1 MFEIVFSF
9 VSPRVCDGV
18 GGYCFLLN
26 ILILYSFVGGFS
38 MQIVGNG
45 DFEKI

>member
-9 VSPRVCDGV
+9 VSPPVCDGL